1 MFKINNL
8 KNKFQKADPT
18 QFIQIY
24 GRKCKINL
32 DPAVENPGENP
43 TIMQVIFK
51 KRQKKFNLIN

>member
-1 MFKINNL
+1 MLKINNL

-43 TIMQVIFK
+43 TIMQVIFN
-51 KRQKKFNLIN
+51 KRQKKT